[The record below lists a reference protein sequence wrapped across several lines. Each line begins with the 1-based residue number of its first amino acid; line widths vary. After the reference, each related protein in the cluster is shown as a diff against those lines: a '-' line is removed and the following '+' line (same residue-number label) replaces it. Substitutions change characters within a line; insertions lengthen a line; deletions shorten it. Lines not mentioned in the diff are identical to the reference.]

1 MRRLDQEFKNFRII
15 YNSLLDY
22 GFTKNKNIYT
32 YQEFILNNEF
42 KVVVEINNDIA
53 ISKLIEVAFNEE
65 YLNVDNS
72 DATGEYVGNIRE
84 EYNKV
89 INKIVKNCFQKEIFK
104 NKQTKEI
111 IKYIKDKYND
121 ELEFLWEKF
130 DDNGIWRNKNNK
142 KWYAALLTVKATY
155 FNIDSNDIIE
165 VIDLRYEKGKTSN
178 IIDNKKVFPGY
189 HMNKSSWITIKLDG
203 SMDNLELF
211 KLIDNSYNIISNS
224 K

>member
-1 MRRLDQEFKNFRII
+1 MRRLDQEFKNFKII

-178 IIDNKKVFPGY
+178 IIDNKKIFPGY